1 LSAPTDLACFDKAD
15 LDAIAGG
22 VKREIARKL
31 MPSGRASRLREELV
45 LRDEASAYYAF
56 GIASL
61 ELYRWDGKAWSPAK
75 KLPAVLEGP
84 ASLALYT
91 LKEREA
97 ASIDAKP
104 AMDALGFLRGLVDGT
119 RRAYRRGELTLSQAE
134 ALLSSFYAQ
143 DNAGRMWAVGAFTGA
158 WYVFGEKR
166 WQRSHEPKPSAFSRG
181 ATPADGELMIND
193 GVTRFIAET
202 DGAPPEALTAAWQP
216 PATRPE
222 SLPPSL
228 QVSTLSDLGERSKV
242 RSGQSSPAPCA
253 TESALSGGRVG
264 TKVRSSQ
271 SSPAPCATESALSGG
286 RVGTKVHQTHA
297 DDESA
302 SGVRP
307 TADDVD
313 PKRRSKKL
321 ATWLIALGAVL
332 VLLLVGSGVVAA
344 QIRPWDKGAEK
355 RWKRFVAP
363 VARLLP

>member
-1 LSAPTDLACFDKAD
+1 VSAPTDLACFDKAD

-22 VKREIARKL
+22 VKRELAQRL
-31 MPSGRASRLREELV
+31 MPSRRPSRLREELV
-45 LRDEASAYYAF
+45 FRDEASAYYAF

-61 ELYRWDGKAWSPAK
+61 QAYRWDGKAWSLAK
-75 KLPAVLEGP
+75 KLPTVLEGP
-84 ASLALYT
+84 ASLAVYAV
-91 LKEREA
+91 KEREA

-104 AMDALGFLRGLVDGT
+104 AMDALGFLRGLVEGA

-158 WYVFGEKR
+158 WYVFGDKR

-181 ATPADGELMIND
+181 AMPADGELMIND
-193 GVTRFIAET
+193 AVVRFLTDT

-228 QVSTLSDLGERSKV
+228 VVSTLSDLPER
-242 RSGQSSPAPCA
+242 P
-253 TESALSGGRVG
+253 
-264 TKVRSSQ
+264 
-271 SSPAPCATESALSGG
+271 
-286 RVGTKVHQTHA
+286 KVHRTHA
-297 DDESA
+297 DGESA

-313 PKRRSKKL
+313 AKRRSKKL
-321 ATWLIALGAVL
+321 PKWLIAMSAVL
-332 VLLLVGSGVVAA
+332 VILLVGASIVVA
-344 QIRPWDKGAEK
+344 QIRPWDKGAAK

-363 VARLLP
+363 VARMLP